1 MTSLLPAADN
11 QSHEN
16 APPAKKAKIIE
27 CADKQPK
34 EHSFAADEN
43 AKMDVTNG
51 NEKKSGKENGGAA
64 DEQTGGEALD
74 KNLYSRQIYTLG
86 ESAMMHLREA
96 SVLISGLSGLG
107 VELAKNLIL
116 GGMRHVSIH
125 DTAVAGWHDLSA
137 QYYLTE
143 EDLGKNRAAACFER
157 LAELNDSVQTSLNT
171 EQLTKEYVS
180 GFDLVILADSPRA
193 TQLKLAEWTR
203 AAGRRLLVT
212 DARGLFS
219 YVFLDCG
226 DEFRVDDANGETC
239 KEFHIEHIDQET
251 GDVMTI
257 ENSHHGLEDGD
268 HVTFS
273 EIKGMVQLN
282 ECTPIKITVKKP
294 HIFNIGDAAKELSA
308 YLEGGRGRQ
317 VKVPFPV
324 SHKPL
329 AASLTEPE
337 YCIWDYAKFDYPAK
351 LHALWS
357 ALYAF
362 EEKHGRSPASHSESD
377 AQLLKAELQL
387 PEGEEVSDDL
397 LKMFANSARGNL
409 VTVASVVGGI
419 AAQEAM
425 KAVTHH
431 MTPLKQWL
439 YLDAI
444 EAVPGQWT
452 ALDNAKLTEEECAP
466 RNSRY
471 DGQAAVFG
479 WTFQEQLLKQRWFI
493 VGSGAIGCELLK
505 NMAMMGLG
513 CGKGGLIKIT
523 DMDQIEIS
531 NLNRQFLFRRADVG
545 SKKAEVAARAVR
557 AFNSQVNIECMAERV
572 GADTEGIFN
581 DDFFASLH
589 GVANALD
596 NVDARRYMDRR
607 CVYYRLPLLESGT
620 MGTKGNTQVVYP
632 HMTESYGS
640 SADPPEKEVPF
651 CTLRNFPNEIN
662 HTIQWARNL
671 FEGVFSEPVET
682 ANRFLKDQRHFLEQV
697 QQMNSGQQMDVL
709 SSVKKLLIDERP
721 KTAEDCIRWARLLF
735 QENHYDSIAQM
746 LHAFPPDQVT
756 DMGVK
761 FWSGLKR
768 CPHVLNF
775 DPAQEM
781 HFDLIYAGSILR
793 AEVFGIKP
801 ITDRD
806 TVAKIAAAIEVKSFK
821 PREGVKIAVTDAEA
835 KEQASSSG
843 GLDGDDELLEE
854 YKRRLALISSS
865 TPILTPIDFE
875 KDDDS
880 NHHMEFITAASN
892 LRAENYDIARAD
904 KMKTK
909 QIAGR
914 IIPAI
919 ATTTAAVAGLV
930 CIELYKTVVTD
941 EEQWK
946 SQPPMDRFKNGFIN
960 LALPFYGFSEPIQ
973 AAKKKYGDIEFT
985 LWDRIEIRGPKTLAE
1000 LKEFVEK
1007 ECGVEVGMISAG
1019 PALIYSFF
1027 MDAKKRVTREATEVS
1042 AVVQE
1047 VTRTP
1052 KPEHV
1057 KSFVLEVMASNPE
1070 NDEDVEIPYI
1080 KYDIVV

>member
-1 MTSLLPAADN
+1 MEVDN
-11 QSHEN
+11 
-16 APPAKKAKIIE
+16 A
-27 CADKQPK
+27 
-34 EHSFAADEN
+34 
-43 AKMDVTNG
+43 V
-51 NEKKSGKENGGAA
+51 EKNGGAKN
-64 DEQTGGEALD
+64 GGAKEGAEGTFD
-74 KNLYSRQIYTLG
+74 KNLYSRQLYTLG

-125 DTAVAGWHDLSA
+125 DTKTANWHDLSA

-157 LAELNDSVQTSLNT
+157 LAELNDSVQTSLYT
-171 EQLTKEYVS
+171 EPLTKEYVS
-180 GFDLVILADSPRA
+180 RFDLVVLADSSRSL
-193 TQLKLAEWTR
+193 QLQVAEWTR

-226 DEFRVDDANGETC
+226 EEFRVDDANGENC
-239 KEFHIEHIDQET
+239 KEFHIEHIEQET

-273 EIKGMVQLN
+273 EIKGMVELN
-282 ECTPIKITVKKP
+282 ECAPIKITVKKP
-294 HIFNIGDAAKELSA
+294 HIFNIGDAAKNLTA
-308 YLEGGRGRQ
+308 YLEGGRGKQ

-329 AASLTEPE
+329 AASLEKPE
-337 YCIWDYAKFDYPAK
+337 YAIWDFAKFDYPAK

-357 ALYAF
+357 ALYSF
-362 EEKHGRSPASHSESD
+362 EETHGCSPTPRCTAD
-377 AQLLKAELQL
+377 AAQLKAELQL
-387 PEGEEVSDDL
+387 PEDVEISDEL
-397 LKMFANSARGNL
+397 IALFANSARGNL

-431 MTPLKQWL
+431 MTPLNQWL
-439 YLDAI
+439 YLDAM

-452 ALDNAKLTEEECAP
+452 VLDNAKLTSEDCAP

-471 DGQAAVFG
+471 DGQATVFG
-479 WTFQEQLLKQRWFI
+479 WPFQEQLLKQRWFI

-513 CGKGGLIKIT
+513 CGDGGLIKIT

-531 NLNRQFLFRRADVG
+531 NLNRQFLFRRSDVG
-545 SKKAEVAARAVR
+545 QKKAEVAARAVQ
-557 AFNSQVNIECMAERV
+557 AFNKQVNIECMAERV
-572 GADTEGIFN
+572 GQDTEFIFT
-581 DDFFASLH
+581 DDFFSNLH

-640 SADPPEKEVPF
+640 SSDPPEKEVPF

-697 QQMNSGQQMDVL
+697 QQMNTSQQMDVL
-709 SSVKKLLIDERP
+709 TSVKKLLIDERP
-721 KTAEDCIRWARLLF
+721 KTAEDCVRWARLLF
-735 QENHYDSIAQM
+735 QENHHDSIAQM

-756 DMGVK
+756 DSGAK

-768 CPHVLNF
+768 CPHVLKF
-775 DPAQEM
+775 DPTQEM

-793 AEVFGIKP
+793 AEVFGIEP
-801 ITDRD
+801 ILDRNL
-806 TVAKIAAAIEVKSFK
+806 VAKIAAAVEVKPFK
-821 PREGVKIAVTDAEA
+821 PRDGVKIAVTDAEA
-835 KEQASSSG
+835 KEQGNSNN
-843 GLDGDDELLEE
+843 LEDDSDEALEE
-854 YKRRLALISSS
+854 QKRKLALISST
-865 TPILTPIDFE
+865 TPLLKPVDFE

-880 NHHMEFITAASN
+880 NHHIEFITAASN

-930 CIELYKTVVTD
+930 CIELYKTIVTAD
-941 EEQWK
+941 EQWK
-946 SQPPMDRFKNGFIN
+946 ASPPLDRFKNGFIN
-960 LALPFYGFSEPIQ
+960 LALPFFGFSEPI
-973 AAKKKYGDIEFT
+973 AAPKKKYLEQEFT
-985 LWDRIEIRGPKTLAE
+985 LWDRIEIKGPKTLAE
-1000 LKEFVEK
+1000 LKEFVER
-1007 ECGVEVGMISAG
+1007 ECGVEVSMISAG
-1019 PALIYSFF
+1019 AALIYSFF
-1027 MDAKKRVTREATEVS
+1027 MDAKKRVTREATEVGD
-1042 AVVQE
+1042 VVSD
-1047 VTRTP
+1047 VTRVP
-1052 KPEHV
+1052 RPPHV
-1057 KSFVLEVMASNPE
+1057 RSFVLEVMATDPS

-1080 KYDIVV
+1080 KYDLVL

>member
-1 MTSLLPAADN
+1 MTSTLSIVDHH
-11 QSHEN
+11 SSEN
-16 APPAKKAKIIE
+16 APPSKKAKIIE

-34 EHSFAADEN
+34 EHSFAVD
-43 AKMDVTNG
+43 AKMEVDRAVEKNG
-51 NEKKSGKENGGAA
+51 SAKNGAEEGA
-64 DEQTGGEALD
+64 GNNALD

-125 DTAVAGWHDLSA
+125 DTKVAGWQDLSA

-157 LAELNDSVQTSLNT
+157 LAELNDSVQTSLHT
-171 EQLTKEYVS
+171 EELTKEFVS
-180 GFDLVILADSPRA
+180 GFDLVVLADSTR
-193 TQLKLAEWTR
+193 TLQLQVAEWTR

-226 DEFRVDDANGETC
+226 DSFRVDDANGETC
-239 KEFHIEHIDQET
+239 KEFHIEHVEQET

-257 ENSHHGLEDGD
+257 ENSHHGLEDND

-273 EIKGMVQLN
+273 EIKGMVELN

-294 HIFNIGDAAKELSA
+294 HIFNIGEAAKQLSA
-308 YLEGGRGRQ
+308 YIEGGRGRQ

-324 SHKPL
+324 SHKSL
-329 AASLTEPE
+329 AASLEEPE
-337 YCIWDYAKFDYPAK
+337 FCIWDFAKFDYPAK
-351 LHALWS
+351 LHALWA

-362 EEKHGRSPASHSESD
+362 EEKHGRSPVPRCASD
-377 AQLLKAELQL
+377 AELLKAELRL

-397 LKMFANSARGNL
+397 LRLFANSARGNL
-409 VTVASVVGGI
+409 VTVCSVVGGI

-439 YLDAI
+439 YLDAM

-452 ALDNAKLTEEECAP
+452 VLDNAKLTEKDCEA

-479 WTFQEQLLKQRWFI
+479 WKFQEQLLKQRWFI

-513 CGKGGLIKIT
+513 CGDGGLIKIT

-545 SKKAEVAARAVR
+545 SKKAEVAARAVC
-557 AFNSQVNIECMAERV
+557 AFNKQVNIECLAERV
-572 GADTEGIFN
+572 CPDTEFIFN
-581 DDFFASLH
+581 DDFFAQLH

-596 NVDARRYMDRR
+596 NVDARRYVDRR

-671 FEGVFSEPVET
+671 FEGVFAEPVET
-682 ANRFLKDQRHFLEQV
+682 ANRFIKDQRHFLEQV
-697 QQMNSGQQMDVL
+697 QMMNTSQQMDVL
-709 SSVKKLLIDERP
+709 TSVKKLLVDERP
-721 KTAEDCIRWARLLF
+721 RTAEDCVKWARLLF
-735 QENHYDSIAQM
+735 QENHFDSIAQM
-746 LHAFPPDQVT
+746 LHAFPPEQVT
-756 DMGVK
+756 DSGAK

-768 CPHVLNF
+768 CPHTLKF
-775 DPAQEM
+775 DPTQEM
-781 HFDLIYAGSILR
+781 HFDLVYAGSILR

-801 ITDRD
+801 ILDRD
-806 TVAKIAAAIEVKSFK
+806 VVAQIAAAVEVKPFK
-821 PREGVKIAVTDAEA
+821 PRDGVKIAVTDAEA
-835 KEQASSSG
+835 KEQGTSY
-843 GLDGDDELLEE
+843 DDDSDEQLEE
-854 YKRRLALISSS
+854 YKRKLALISSS
-865 TPILTPIDFE
+865 TPLLTPIDFE

-880 NHHMEFITAASN
+880 NHHIEFITAASN

-904 KMKTK
+904 RMKTK

-919 ATTTAAVAGLV
+919 ATTTTAVAGLV
-930 CIELYKTVVTD
+930 CIELYKTVVAD

-946 SQPPMDRFKNGFIN
+946 VSPPLDRFKNGFIN
-960 LALPFYGFSEPIQ
+960 LALPFYGFSEPI
-973 AAKKKYGDIEFT
+973 AAPKKKYMEQEFT
-985 LWDRIEIRGPKTLAE
+985 LWDRIEIKGPKTLAE

-1007 ECGVEVGMISAG
+1007 ECGVEVSMISAG
-1019 PALIYSFF
+1019 TALIYSFF
-1027 MDAKKRVTREATEVS
+1027 MDAKKRVTREATEVG
-1042 AVVQE
+1042 AVISE
-1047 VTRTP
+1047 VTKIPRP
-1052 KPEHV
+1052 QHV
-1057 KSFVLEVMASNPE
+1057 KSMVLEVMACNPE

-1080 KYDIVV
+1080 KYDILV